1 MQQSLSIQEHFPS
14 VQFMAHH
21 RRAVACDLCGQQFF
35 PSSLPFH
42 MKACVVKQQ
51 YVDVPC
57 PHCDEPFRQCDLKL
71 HIQRECKKKRKG
83 IKNPSTSPTLG
94 GGLNDCAVCG
104 RRFAPDRLVK
114 HQAICRRNSSEQKV
128 PRDLVAA
135 VEELAAPINSNW
147 RAKRDEMKRRIG
159 ESKQNRRASASPPLE
174 DVPFTLLLSQSKK
187 PFLPNFHLV
196 EKEEE
201 REPTVLDDSLDELV
215 EDPGREATAWT
226 VEWPGT
232 NVREKNQPRLLD
244 PRARLEPVKFEF
256 NRPLTRTSSSFTIP
270 TTAATTPVFTRSY
283 GKEEGTT
290 IPTAR
295 GENYRFNHIPVP
307 SIRFN

>member
-1 MQQSLSIQEHFPS
+1 
-14 VQFMAHH
+14 
-21 RRAVACDLCGQQFF
+21 
-35 PSSLPFH
+35 
-42 MKACVVKQQ
+42 
-51 YVDVPC
+51 
-57 PHCDEPFRQCDLKL
+57 
-71 HIQRECKKKRKG
+71 
-83 IKNPSTSPTLG
+83 
-94 GGLNDCAVCG
+94 
-104 RRFAPDRLVK
+104 
-114 HQAICRRNSSEQKV
+114 
-128 PRDLVAA
+128 
-135 VEELAAPINSNW
+135 
-147 RAKRDEMKRRIG
+147 MKRRIG
-159 ESKQNRRASASPPLE
+159 ESKQSRRATASPPVE
-174 DVPFTLLLSQSKK
+174 DVPFTLLLSESKK
-187 PFLPNFHLV
+187 PFHLV

-215 EDPGREATAWT
+215 ADPGREATAWT

-232 NVREKNQPRLLD
+232 NVGEKKRNQPRLLD

-283 GKEEGTT
+283 GKEEERS